1 LTMAKP
7 ISVDDFAKR
16 LDAALGGRLVSLLLY
31 GSAARGTHVAGRSDV
46 NTLLICDAADESLF
60 AALGPVLRD
69 WLRGGH
75 PAPLIL
81 TAAEWRG
88 SADVFPIEYEDIR
101 AAHRVLAG
109 RDPWPGIT
117 VRRDDTRRQ
126 LEQELK
132 GKLVRLRQAY
142 AATREDGPALTRM
155 IAGSLA
161 GFFTMWRATLRLIP
175 GDRPVPAPPAEVL
188 TQAAAAIGF
197 AAEPLA
203 DLAAHAAGAGRLRLT
218 AADPRAAAYLAALAK
233 TAQFGDSL

>member
-1 LTMAKP
+1 MAKP

-31 GSAARGTHVAGRSDV
+31 GSAARGTHVAGRSDVNTLLICDAADESLFAALGPVLRDWLRGGHPAPLILTAAEWRGSADVFPIEYEDIRAAHRHVAGRSDV

-142 AATREDGPALTRM
+142 AATREDGPALTR
-155 IAGSLA
+155 
-161 GFFTMWRATLRLIP
+161 
-175 GDRPVPAPPAEVL
+175 
-188 TQAAAAIGF
+188 
-197 AAEPLA
+197 
-203 DLAAHAAGAGRLRLT
+203 
-218 AADPRAAAYLAALAK
+218 
-233 TAQFGDSL
+233 